1 MRGSSWS
8 DVASDRPTLVAAAG
22 ETDTLRFERL
32 IVPVLGAASALAQS
46 LSPDRASGEDA
57 LQSAALK
64 AWGNLGQLRDEG
76 RARAWFMTI
85 VANECHSARRRRW
98 LLHSPQGPRPSST
111 SEAWPDEVDER
122 SDVRRAMQRLRAG
135 DRLVLSLR
143 YLLDMSIDEVAAT
156 LEVSPSAVKART
168 ARALQRF
175 HSLMTVY
182 GGDTTHE

>member
-1 MRGSSWS
+1 MRGTSWS
-8 DVASDRPTLVAAAG
+8 GAVSDRSTPVAAAG
-22 ETDTLRFERL
+22 DTDTLRFERL

-64 AWGNLGQLRDEG
+64 AWRNLGQLRDEG
-76 RARAWFMTI
+76 RARAWFLTI
-85 VANECHSARRRRW
+85 VANECRSARRRRW
-98 LLHSPQGPRPSST
+98 LLISPQGPPPVST
-111 SEAWPDEVDER
+111 SEAWPDELDER
-122 SDVRRAMQRLRAG
+122 NDVRRAMQRLKTG

-143 YLLDMSIDEVAAT
+143 YLLDMSIDEVAAM
-156 LEVSPSAVKART
+156 LQVSPSAVKART

-182 GGDTTHE
+182 GGDATHE